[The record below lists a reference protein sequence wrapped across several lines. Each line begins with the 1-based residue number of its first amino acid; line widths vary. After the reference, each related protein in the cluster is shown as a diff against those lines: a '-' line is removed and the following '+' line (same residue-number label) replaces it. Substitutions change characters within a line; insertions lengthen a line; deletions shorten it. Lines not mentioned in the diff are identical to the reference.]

1 MRLFVA
7 PDFEQAVIR
16 AAEHF
21 YPRELRPAIIEK
33 DYCVT
38 ETLRAIPR
46 LVTAGDQARNPR
58 AEDAKLLLV
67 RGLQRAGRSRCSPGG
82 LINCT
87 ATANDA
93 SRFADHVRCL
103 LDYGYQNG

>member
-1 MRLFVA
+1 MRLFVD

-16 AAEHF
+16 AAEQF
-21 YPRELRPAIIEK
+21 CPRGLRPAIIEK

-38 ETLRAIPR
+38 EALRAIPR

-58 AEDAKLLLV
+58 AEDAKLLLA
-67 RGLQRAGRSRCSPGG
+67 RGLQRAGQSRCSSDS

-87 ATANDA
+87 AMANDV
-93 SRFADHVRCL
+93 SRFADYVRCL
-103 LDYGYQNG
+103 LDYDYQNG